1 MVYINSESQKMTI
14 LKSKT
19 NKILDK
25 FVLINQT
32 DKNKIE
38 IDLEQDSIEYSKN
51 TISINLVNILSNLSV
66 SGQYDYYF
74 YSNGD
79 MVESG
84 ILQYEDFNTE
94 IQSYNLEHKNIIQ
107 YNG

>member
-19 NKILDK
+19 NKIIDK
-25 FVLINQT
+25 LVLINQT

-38 IDLEQDSIEYSKN
+38 IDLLQDDIEYSKN
-51 TISINLVNILSNLSV
+51 SISIILGNILSKLSV

-94 IQSYNLEHKNIIQ
+94 IQAYDIEHKNIIQ

>member
-19 NKILDK
+19 NKIIDK
-25 FVLINQT
+25 LVLINQT

-38 IDLEQDSIEYSKN
+38 IDLEQDDIEYSKN
-51 TISINLVNILSNLSV
+51 TISIILANILNNLSV
-66 SGQYDYYF
+66 SGQYNYYF

-79 MVESG
+79 IVESG

-94 IQSYNLEHKNIIQ
+94 IQAYDIEHKNIIQ

>member
-19 NKILDK
+19 NKIIDK
-25 FVLINQT
+25 LVLINQT

-38 IDLEQDSIEYSKN
+38 IDLSQDDIEYSKN
-51 TISINLVNILSNLSV
+51 SISIILDSILSNLTV

-84 ILQYEDFNTE
+84 ILQYEDFNAE
-94 IQSYNLEHKNIIQ
+94 IQAYDIEHKNIIQ